1 MKSLISFLE
10 RPTNINEIIGQDHII
25 GENKIITS
33 MIKSNFVFS
42 IIFHGPPGVGKT
54 SLAISIC
61 KTMNLPYK
69 VFNAA
74 FDKKNVLEEII
85 EISKISSGNY
95 VVIIDEI
102 HRMNRDK
109 QDVLLSFLER
119 GNLILFGTTTE
130 NPYFAINTAIRS
142 RCKLIELYSLSENDI
157 KKGLENIA
165 KKNSI
170 NITPAALDL
179 IVNKNLGDY
188 RSAINS
194 LEILFSIHKENIIN
208 EKEVL
213 DIPFGNYSR
222 LYKEGDEIHDLK
234 SALQKSIRGSDPDA
248 AIYWLA
254 RLLESSDIQTIGRRI
269 LICAYEDIGLANP
282 SLLSR
287 VYNAISSSKEV
298 GMPEAKYILSYIV
311 LELALSPKS
320 NSATTAIS
328 EAINDIENGKKYDIP
343 PHIRK
348 NNNKKYIYPHN
359 YPNGWVKQNYLPKEI
374 DNKKYYNPPKHST
387 IENKILKYWDK
398 IKQGV

>member
-1 MKSLISFLE
+1 MKSLISFSE
-10 RPTNINEIIGQDHII
+10 RPTNINEIIGQEHII
-25 GENKIITS
+25 GENKIITN
-33 MIKSNFVFS
+33 MINNNFVFS
-42 IIFHGPPGVGKT
+42 IIFHGQPGVGKT

-69 VFNAA
+69 IFNAA

-85 EISKISSGNY
+85 EISKISSDNY

-109 QDVLLSFLER
+109 QDILLSFLEK

-130 NPYFAINTAIRS
+130 NPYFSINPAIRS
-142 RCKLIELYSLSENDI
+142 RCKLIELNSLKENDI

-170 NITPAALDL
+170 NITPEALEL
-179 IVNKNLGDY
+179 VVKKNLGDY
-188 RSAINS
+188 RSAINL
-194 LEILFSIHKENIIN
+194 LEILFKSNKDNKIDKNL
-208 EKEVL
+208 VL
-213 DIPFGNYSR
+213 SIPFGNYSR
-222 LYKEGDEIHDLK
+222 FYKEGNEIHDLK

-248 AIYWLA
+248 SIYWLA
-254 RLLESSDIQTIGRRI
+254 RLLESSDIETIGRRI

-287 VYNAISSSKEV
+287 VYSAVSSSKEV

-311 LELALSPKS
+311 LEMALSPKS
-320 NSATTAIS
+320 NSSSSAIS
-328 EAINDIENGKKYDIP
+328 KAIDDLNNGEIYDIP
-343 PHIRK
+343 ENIRK
-348 NNNKKYIYPHN
+348 NNNGKYLYPHN
-359 YPNGWVKQNYLPKEI
+359 YPNGWVNQNYLPKEI
-374 DNKKYYNPPKHST
+374 NNKKYYVAPKHSS

-398 IKQGV
+398 IKEEI